1 MNNLF
6 KLWHKL
12 WGRSDRDIHFIERVI
27 EIENLVHD
35 LGVWHLLT
43 LNSPSTSMLE
53 SKVLVIKNNLEYL
66 RWEYD
71 DLLAND
77 KRGSEDA

>member
-1 MNNLF
+1 MNNLS

-12 WGRSDRDIHFIERVI
+12 WGRSDRDIHFIERVV
-27 EIENLVHD
+27 EIENLVRD

-53 SKVLVIKNNLEYL
+53 SKVLVINNNLEYL
-66 RWEYD
+66 IWEYN
-71 DLLAND
+71 DLLMND
-77 KRGSEDA
+77 DRGSEEV

>member
-1 MNNLF
+1 MNNLS

-12 WGRSDRDIHFIERVI
+12 WGRSDRDIHFIERVV
-27 EIENLVHD
+27 EIEDLVHD

-53 SKVLVIKNNLEYL
+53 SKVLVINNNLEYL
-66 RWEYD
+66 IWEYN
-71 DLLAND
+71 DLLADD